1 MEFNKT
7 LYLRIRHGQ
16 CCMRCDSARI
26 TTQQTPARVSPSD
39 LESITSTP
47 HRQLLCPRQC
57 VFCSILHANLPW
69 IVLKVTFLPP
79 APKAKNDRIIDLFW
93 FLTPNRIQAD
103 MGRIQRYGT
112 RIWRSEMP
120 IDRLGPGVAC
130 MVRIAHVRGV
140 HATHTPAQHT
150 PKCTTKVTCP
160 LSTHNSR
167 TIGRR
172 PAKPYTTG

>member
-1 MEFNKT
+1 MLLFIT
-7 LYLRIRHGQ
+7 IRLRGLTPRLTPVDGLLLIVTWGSRTPLWG
-16 CCMRCDSARI
+16 SAN
-26 TTQQTPARVSPSD
+26 PKKHPKPSKNVPNAVYNHN
-39 LESITSTP
+39 IAQMGMVV
-47 HRQLLCPRQC
+47 H
-57 VFCSILHANLPW
+57 
-69 IVLKVTFLPP
+69 

-140 HATHTPAQHT
+140 HATHTPA
-150 PKCTTKVTCP
+150 
-160 LSTHNSR
+160 
-167 TIGRR
+167 
-172 PAKPYTTG
+172 

>member
-1 MEFNKT
+1 MVLYTNLRAFNP
-7 LYLRIRHGQ
+7 R
-16 CCMRCDSARI
+16 
-26 TTQQTPARVSPSD
+26 
-39 LESITSTP
+39 
-47 HRQLLCPRQC
+47 RQ
-57 VFCSILHANLPW
+57 
-69 IVLKVTFLPP
+69 IVLNENTGSRTALWGSANPKKRPKPSKNAPNNYIAHKMTQMGMVVH

-120 IDRLGPGVAC
+120 IDRLGPGGAC
-130 MVRIAHVRGV
+130 MVRIVHVRGV

-167 TIGRR
+167 TVGRR
-172 PAKPYTTG
+172 PVKPYTAG

>member
-1 MEFNKT
+1 MHKYTTGVNPRRQIVLNENTGSRTPLWGSANPKKRPKPSKNVPNT
-7 LYLRIRHGQ
+7 LYNHNIAQMGMVVH
-16 CCMRCDSARI
+16 
-26 TTQQTPARVSPSD
+26 
-39 LESITSTP
+39 
-47 HRQLLCPRQC
+47 
-57 VFCSILHANLPW
+57 
-69 IVLKVTFLPP
+69 

-112 RIWRSEMP
+112 GIWRSEMP
-120 IDRLGPGVAC
+120 IDRLGPGIAC
-130 MVRIAHVRGV
+130 MVRIVHVRGV

-167 TIGRR
+167 TVGRR
-172 PAKPYTTG
+172 PVKPYTAG